1 VIKVRLLRAAPI
13 GALLVWV
20 LVWGERELVSR
31 PWEWSAS
38 TGTQPAAASF
48 AAQVDALSE
57 RGGYFDTDN
66 LISNERSYLEVL
78 PDLKKRGV
86 QGGAYVGVG
95 PDQNFSYIGAIRP
108 DIAIIIDIRRDNLLL
123 HLLFKSLFALARTRV
138 EYLSLLFGRAVPSNL
153 DPWRSAPTDRLV
165 AHLDGAALDAKGIA
179 ALRARV
185 DEAVTKIGVALTAQ
199 ERATIDRFHRRFI
212 DAGLELRFQ
221 SLGRPPQMHY
231 PTYRDLML
239 ERVPGGDEGSYL
251 ASEDAFLYIK
261 DLQRRDLVVPVVG
274 DLSGPS
280 AMAAV
285 GKLLTARGQRVSA
298 VYTSNVEFYLFND
311 GRFPA
316 FVTNL
321 GRLPRSP
328 NSVIIRSFFQ
338 RYAWPGSVSASR
350 LQGMGELVEGFAKG
364 KFRYYGELMQ

>member
-1 VIKVRLLRAAPI
+1 VTTARVFRASAI
-13 GALLVWV
+13 GAFLLWA
-20 LVWGERELVSR
+20 LSWGERELVSR

-38 TGTQPAAASF
+38 IGTQTSATFASHV
-48 AAQVDALSE
+48 ASLSE
-57 RGGYFDTDN
+57 PGGYFDTDN

-95 PDQNFSYIGAIRP
+95 PDTNFTYIAAIRP

-123 HLLFKSLFALARTRV
+123 HLLFKSLFELARTRV
-138 EYLSLLFGRAVPSNL
+138 EYLALLFGRAVPPNL
-153 DPWRSAPTDRLV
+153 ESWRAAPIERLV
-165 AHLDGAALDAKGIA
+165 AQIDGAALDAKGIA

-185 DEAVTKIGVALTAQ
+185 DETIARNGVPLTSDD
-199 ERATIDRFHRRFI
+199 RTTIDRFHRRFI
-212 DAGLELRFQ
+212 EAGANLRFQ

-231 PTYRDLML
+231 PTYRDLLL
-239 ERVPGGDEGSYL
+239 ERTPSGEPGSFL
-251 ASEDAFLYIK
+251 SSEEAFLFLK
-261 DLQRRDLVVPVVG
+261 DLQRRDLVIPVVG

-285 GKLLTARGQRVSA
+285 GKLLHARSQRVSA
-298 VYTSNVEFYLFND
+298 FYTSNVEFYLFND
-311 GRFPA
+311 GRFPT
-316 FVTNL
+316 FVVNL
-321 GRLPRSP
+321 GRMPRAP

-350 LQGMGELVEGFAKG
+350 LQAMGDLVEGFSKG
-364 KFRYYGELMQ
+364 KYKHYGELMQ